1 MGQDSGVTEG
11 TGMTGDDDDT
21 LAMNDELLYQAAHRM
36 PPAAPDRPIAQ
47 PPAPPPPGAPGT
59 PPPTPD
65 DAPAVEPE
73 PPAPPQ
79 PPTND
84 AMRPGTGTITEL
96 KTGPTL
102 GVRALWFV
110 FVGWWL
116 TGIVSAFAWVAMVTL
131 IGLPLGI
138 WLINRIPTVLTLR
151 PRTSYR
157 YQYTDQLGRLVSFET
172 PIDQPPW
179 WIRGLWFIF
188 VGWGAS
194 AIAMSIGWFLC
205 VLIITLPIGLWIYN
219 RVPAVASLYRY

>member
-11 TGMTGDDDDT
+11 TGNGADQDDT
-21 LAMNDELLYQAAHRM
+21 QVVDLASSA
-36 PPAAPDRPIAQ
+36 PPAAPVGSPRQ

-59 PPPTPD
+59 PVPADT
-65 DAPAVEPE
+65 DAWADEPE
-73 PPAPPQ
+73 PTAPPE
-79 PPTND
+79 PPVFEP
-84 AMRPGTGTITEL
+84 MRPGTGTITEL

-102 GVRALWFV
+102 GVRALWFI

-116 TGIVSAFAWVAMVTL
+116 TGIVSAVAWVAMVTL

-157 YQYTDQLGRLVSFET
+157 YQYTDQLGRLVSFDA

-179 WIRGLWFIF
+179 WIRGLWFVF
-188 VGWGAS
+188 VGWWAS
-194 AIAMSIGWFLC
+194 AIAMAIGWALV